1 MVRPSTHALARV
13 AQDEEGDC
21 RQRGNHLI
29 LSRRASG
36 ESKDAVTRSN
46 RYRLNAALVVAAGLL
61 LTPASGFAG
70 STVDD
75 WGRALTPTGG
85 PAHIIGSP
93 ANGCIAGAAR
103 LPPDG
108 IGYQAIRLSRHRNFG
123 HPATIAFI
131 QRLGKAASAV
141 GLAPFYVGD
150 MAQPRGGPMT
160 SGHAAHEN
168 GVDVDVWFNLD
179 PKPDLAPAAREDV
192 ELPSMVLPDKSDI
205 DRARFGERQ
214 VRLLRL
220 AAGDPRVDRI
230 FVHPTIKRALC
241 QGVGGAGDGDRGW
254 LHKIRPWYGHDEHFH
269 VRLACPAGSP
279 DCVGQSPVPPG
290 DGCDASLD
298 WWFEPHEAPTKPPAP
313 RPPLPAA
320 CKAVLSR

>member
-1 MVRPSTHALARV
+1 MGRERHA
-13 AQDEEGDC
+13 
-21 RQRGNHLI
+21 
-29 LSRRASG
+29 
-36 ESKDAVTRSN
+36 
-46 RYRLNAALVVAAGLL
+46 AALL
-61 LTPASGFAG
+61 LTVICFVPLLASAG
-70 STVDD
+70 PNSADQ
-75 WGRALTPTGG
+75 WGRVLTPSAGPTRVIGG
-85 PAHIIGSP
+85 P
-93 ANGCIAGAAR
+93 ANGCIAGAVQ

-108 IGYQAIRLSRHRNFG
+108 IGYQAIRLSRHRNYG
-123 HPATIAFI
+123 HPDTVAFVE
-131 QRLGKAASAV
+131 RLGKAAAAA

-168 GVDVDVWFNLD
+168 GVDVDIWLNLD
-179 PKPDLAPAAREDV
+179 PKPTLPPEAREEV

-205 DRARFGERQ
+205 DRDRFGESQ

-220 AAGDPRVDRI
+220 AVSDAHVDRI

-241 QGVGGAGDGDRGW
+241 QGFGGAGNGGTGW

-269 VRLACPAGSP
+269 VRLSCPAGSP
-279 DCVGQSPVPPG
+279 DCSGQSPVPPG

-298 WWFEPHEAPTKPPAP
+298 WWFTHPPAPSPTTPPPP

-320 CKAVLSR
+320 CRALLSGE